1 MKIYFLNSREL
12 DSFSSLFLNV
22 IPFRVCV
29 SIAVK
34 KKLWISHLANQTIRL
49 VMMMMMARW
58 TLYVDCILIEVS
70 AINSKMNDNKM
81 KMQSHVYDYNPCPMS
96 SYRNDDD
103 FICFFLS
110 VYNLKILSNK
120 TKNENEKPLSIYNN
134 NNNKVINEMT
144 IFFSV
149 SIWKHTT
156 NNTHHHFQ
164 YVLITHYSRIAL
176 VHNDHHHYEPENDE
190 NQDGKYIQA
199 IAAVISKRTVFFLSY
214 WQILT
219 KYNIVEMFPCFFLVC
234 LFFFIAFIYIAHL
247 NQRKILFF
255 LFRPT
260 VVFNLEW
267 WRKIHLLT
275 ILVPFRFLDPH
286 VLNDKDSEM
295 MIRD

>member
-1 MKIYFLNSREL
+1 MI
-12 DSFSSLFLNV
+12 
-22 IPFRVCV
+22 I
-29 SIAVK
+29 
-34 KKLWISHLANQTIRL
+34 TL
-49 VMMMMMARW
+49 VQCLHIEMMM
-58 TLYVDCILIEVS
+58 ILFV
-70 AINSKMNDNKM
+70 
-81 KMQSHVYDYNPCPMS
+81 
-96 SYRNDDD
+96 
-103 FICFFLS
+103 FFLS

-199 IAAVISKRTVFFLSY
+199 IAAVISKRTVFF
-214 WQILT
+214 ILLT
-219 KYNIVEMFPCFFLVC
+219 NSDEIQYSGNVSMFFPCVSI
-234 LFFFIAFIYIAHL
+234 FFIAFIYIAHL